1 MKSDIKENR
10 PSCLRFVFPSNVRV
24 QLVISYFIKL
34 SWPLKQNNY
43 FEQS

>member
-24 QLVISYFIKL
+24 QLVISYSIKL
-34 SWPLKQNNY
+34 SCFIHAWLASETK
-43 FEQS
+43 